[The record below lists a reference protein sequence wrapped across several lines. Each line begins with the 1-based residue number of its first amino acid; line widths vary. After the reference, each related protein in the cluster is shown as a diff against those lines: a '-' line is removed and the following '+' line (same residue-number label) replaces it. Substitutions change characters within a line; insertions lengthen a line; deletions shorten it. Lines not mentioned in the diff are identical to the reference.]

1 MGSNRTNRLLER
13 GITLKVTGRNS
24 KLDMEADKKVDDNV
38 EERLG
43 DVEEGRSGKG

>member
-1 MGSNRTNRLLER
+1 MGSNRLLER

-24 KLDMEADKKVDDNV
+24 KLDMEADKKVDEKV